1 MGIYFSISSII
12 FLFIFIIIF
21 FSKDNSKNIETK
33 MYSILLVLT
42 FLGTILDIVGFSLY
56 KQGMEVNSLIYK
68 SLARTMLVYFI
79 LWATLFFKYT
89 YSVSEKKIFK
99 INNICRQ

>member
-1 MGIYFSISSII
+1 
-12 FLFIFIIIF
+12 
-21 FSKDNSKNIETK
+21 

-99 INNICRQ
+99 INNIFIAIAFIICSFGAVVLPINFKIMKNVIKKSPL